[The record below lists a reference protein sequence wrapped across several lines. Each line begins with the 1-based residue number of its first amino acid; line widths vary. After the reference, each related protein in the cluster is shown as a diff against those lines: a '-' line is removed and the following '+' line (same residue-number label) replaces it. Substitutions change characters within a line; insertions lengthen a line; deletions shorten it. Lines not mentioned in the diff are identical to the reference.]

1 MVFILEGLF
10 MAGTSG
16 TKEIRTSYPFTS
28 GLTAGTTS
36 QTGRVENL
44 TPELGSNVQR
54 KNKTGISGL

>member
-1 MVFILEGLF
+1 

-28 GLTAGTTS
+28 GLIAGTTT

-44 TPELGSNVQR
+44 IPEQGSNVPR
-54 KNKTGISGL
+54 KNKAGFDK